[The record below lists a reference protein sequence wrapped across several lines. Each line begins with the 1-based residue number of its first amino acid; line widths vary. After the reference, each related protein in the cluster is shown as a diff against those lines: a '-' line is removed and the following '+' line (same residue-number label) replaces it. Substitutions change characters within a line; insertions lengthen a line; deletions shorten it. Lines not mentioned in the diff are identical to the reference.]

1 MTTTSGADDT
11 GQQLPE
17 QMKQDNNFR
26 SREQLPEQDERD
38 LKMPKGSVI
47 SSLIICCRNRS
58 DACMFC
64 LYLISEAVVV
74 DLTAYGFNLSVCI

>member
-26 SREQLPEQDERD
+26 SREQLPEQDERY

-47 SSLIICCRNRS
+47 SSL
-58 DACMFC
+58 M
-64 LYLISEAVVV
+64 
-74 DLTAYGFNLSVCI
+74 FNLSVCI